1 MSAAYERIG
10 AGRIKSASETAES
23 RKRVR
28 GFWYH
33 CEPVRGTL
41 AARYLTGRGLSWL
54 ARHEHLRFRAETPH
68 PSGLGLRLPAM
79 VALVF
84 DGQGAICAVHRTYL
98 DPSGAKAIIEPNN
111 ASLGSFVGGAIRL
124 DPAAPEMVV
133 GEGLETTASASA
145 MLGLPA
151 WSAIACGNLRTAM
164 VLPEIVRS
172 VVIAADHD
180 GPGRRAA
187 AGAARRWRA
196 EGRTVRIF
204 QPDTPRL
211 DFNDLYRTRMEAIH
225 AG

>member
-10 AGRIKSASETAES
+10 AGRIKTADETAES

-28 GFWYH
+28 GFWH
-33 CEPVRGTL
+33 RCDEARGTP
-41 AARYLTGRGLSWL
+41 AAKYLVSRGLSWL
-54 ARHEHLRFRAETPH
+54 ARNDSIRYRAECPH
-68 PSGLGLRLPAM
+68 PSGKRLPAM
-79 VALVF
+79 VALVW
-84 DGQGAICAVHRTYL
+84 DGIGDICALHRTYL
-98 DPSGAKAIIEPNN
+98 TGAGYKADIEPNK
-111 ASLGSFVGGAIRL
+111 AGLGSFVGGAIRL

-133 GEGLETTASASA
+133 GEGLETAASASA

-151 WSAIACGNLRTAM
+151 WSAIACGNLRAAM

-211 DFNDLYRTRMEAIH
+211 DFNDLYRARMESIH